1 MEALRGAR
9 RGETT
14 MRKSDHLALW
24 DYDDCTVSGR
34 CTEAAAIRLDRGILF
49 TTYATLRPDACRE
62 KVSLVRQIV
71 DWAGAGF
78 GAVIVFDESDAM
90 QNAAGEKSERG
101 DSSNLNAAVQAAN
114 VTDKAAA

>member
-1 MEALRGAR
+1 
-9 RGETT
+9 

-34 CTEAAAIRLDRGILF
+34 CTEATAIRLDQGILF
-49 TTYATLRPDACRE
+49 TTYATLRTDACKE
-62 KVSLVRQIV
+62 KLSLLRQIV
-71 DWAGAGF
+71 DSVGAGF

-101 DSSNLNAAVQAAN
+101 DSSNLNAALQGVN

>member
-1 MEALRGAR
+1 
-9 RGETT
+9 

-49 TTYATLRPDACRE
+49 TTYATLRPDACKE
-62 KVSLVRQIV
+62 EVLLVRQIV
-71 DWAGAGF
+71 DWVGAGF

>member
-1 MEALRGAR
+1 
-9 RGETT
+9 
-14 MRKSDHLALW
+14 
-24 DYDDCTVSGR
+24 
-34 CTEAAAIRLDRGILF
+34 
-49 TTYATLRPDACRE
+49 
-62 KVSLVRQIV
+62 VRQIV
-71 DWAGAGF
+71 DGVGAGF